1 MALDPNLPPL
11 PPQTVDRPAPSL
23 KIAIVLGSN
32 TLSIEGPFTVPEAV
46 TVIQSFVGAVSPSLP
61 ADALPA
67 LTHKLMAATTALDH
81 SVATAPR

>member
-11 PPQTVDRPAPSL
+11 PPQTAERPTPSL
-23 KIAIVLGSN
+23 KIAIVLGNN

-61 ADALPA
+61 AGALPA
-67 LTHKLMAATTALDH
+67 LTTMLATHTTALEH
-81 SVATAPR
+81 AVASAPR